1 MFYRNDKK
9 STLTWGEFF
18 PISLLETY
26 YLILKDSSN
35 LLKKEKSL
43 ENFLKRLRKSCS
55 GNFEKIL
62 NSNIQREILK
72 NKI

>member
-1 MFYRNDKK
+1 MRR
-9 STLTWGEFF
+9 
-18 PISLLETY
+18 
-26 YLILKDSSN
+26 ILPNIFTRN
-35 LLKKEKSL
+35 LLSYSEGVIKSFRKEKSL

>member
-1 MFYRNDKK
+1 MRR
-9 STLTWGEFF
+9 
-18 PISLLETY
+18 
-26 YLILKDSSN
+26 ILPNIFTRN
-35 LLKKEKSL
+35 LLSYSEGVIKSFKKEKSL

-72 NKI
+72 NKICKKRNV